1 MDVMQIVAR
10 MEENAQVILHLAAGV
25 SQEQA
30 RWRPTPD
37 DWSLLEVINHLY
49 DEEREDFRAR
59 VDCMLHRPDEEFTP
73 IHPGAWVTER
83 RYNERDLAES
93 LAGFLAER
101 EASITWL
108 AGLTDAAWTTARE
121 HPVVGRFT
129 AGDLLASWPAHDFL
143 HIRQLNELHYL
154 YHAHTIAPRRIDYA
168 GEW

>member
-1 MDVMQIVAR
+1 MDVRQIVAR

-93 LAGFLAER
+93 LSFLWA
-101 EASITWL
+101 
-108 AGLTDAAWTTARE
+108 
-121 HPVVGRFT
+121 
-129 AGDLLASWPAHDFL
+129 LLASAAAGIVAYGAVFL
-143 HIRQLNELHYL
+143 LVAIQSMSSGDDSDGK
-154 YHAHTIAPRRIDYA
+154 AA
-168 GEW
+168 GSSTSAAASATSSTTTANT